1 MKKIIPVI
9 LFCFP
14 VLLQAQYKNDNVKYQ
29 TVYMDDLC
37 ASLKKNKD
45 YILLDVR
52 SKGEHDDTS
61 MSANLN
67 IGHLKNAININVNE
81 LGSRLSEIKTA
92 TDKPVYVYCSHSQR
106 SRVASAMLIDSG
118 FTKVYNING
127 GLTTFNLIKE
137 TGIPC
142 ASSFY
147 ETGNKYKLLAPVDLL
162 ALLKKNKNV
171 FLLDLRKDSVFN
183 SISTNEMLNA
193 NGKLNNAINIPL
205 EKVES
210 SLSNIPKDKT
220 VVLIDD
226 GGNDSPKAAD
236 ILFRNGYTDINIA
249 FNGMGAW
256 NGTPAKELSDK
267 NKFWSTP
274 AKYKLIT
281 ADEFDELAKQPG
293 AAIIDIRTVEE
304 YNNKATDTWRNRGNV
319 KGAISIPYTA
329 LESSGNKLSSYKDK
343 PVFIYGFSTQ
353 QEAFR
358 SAKLLSENGFT
369 NVHVLIGGIWNL
381 RWRAANIKGKTNLDK
396 WVENVPV
403 ENL

>member
-1 MKKIIPVI
+1 MKKIIAI
-9 LFCFP
+9 TLFCSPF
-14 VLLQAQYKNDNVKYQ
+14 LSQAQYKNDNVKYQ

-37 ASLKKNKD
+37 ASLKQNKD

-61 MSANLN
+61 SAVNLN
-67 IGHLKNAININVNE
+67 IGHLKNAININVTE
-81 LGSRLSEIKTA
+81 LGSRLNEIKSA
-92 TDKPVYVYCSHSQR
+92 TDKPIYVYCSHSQR
-106 SRVASAMLIDSG
+106 SRVASALLIDSG

-142 ASSFY
+142 ANSFY

-162 ALLKKNKNV
+162 TLLKKNKNL

-183 SISTNEMLNA
+183 GTSVNEMLNA
-193 NGKLNNAINIPL
+193 NGRLNNTVNIPL
-205 EKVES
+205 AKVET
-210 SLSNIPKDKT
+210 SLSSIPKDKT

-226 GGNDSPKAAD
+226 GGNDSPRAAD

-256 NGTPAKELSDK
+256 NSTPAKEMSDK
-267 NKFWSTP
+267 NKFWSTT

-293 AAIIDIRTVEE
+293 SAIIDIRTEE
-304 YNNKATDTWRNRGNV
+304 EFNNKAIDTWRNRGNV
-319 KGAISIPYTA
+319 KAAVNIPYTA
-329 LESSGNKLSSYKDK
+329 LESRINKLSSYKDK
-343 PVFIYGFSTQ
+343 PVFVYGFSTQ

-358 SAKLLSENGFT
+358 SAKLLSQNGFT
-369 NVHVLIGGIWNL
+369 IVHVLIGGIWNL
-381 RWRAANIKGKTNLDK
+381 RWRAANIKGKAELDK

>member
-1 MKKIIPVI
+1 MKKIFPVI

-14 VLLQAQYKNDNVKYQ
+14 LWLLAQYKNDNVKYQ

-37 ASLKKNKD
+37 ASLKQNKD

-61 MSANLN
+61 SAVNLN
-67 IGHLKNAININVNE
+67 IGHLKNAININVTE
-81 LGSRLSEIKTA
+81 LGSRLNEIKTA
-92 TDKPVYVYCSHSQR
+92 TDKPIYVYCSHSQR
-106 SRVASAMLIDSG
+106 SRVASALLIDSG

-142 ASSFY
+142 ANSFY

-162 ALLKKNKNV
+162 TLLKKNKNL

-183 SISTNEMLNA
+183 GTSANEMLNA
-193 NGKLNNAINIPL
+193 NGRLNNTVNIPL
-205 EKVES
+205 AKVET
-210 SLSNIPKDKT
+210 SLSSIPKDKT

-226 GGNDSPKAAD
+226 GGNDSPRAAD

-256 NGTPAKELSDK
+256 NSTPAKEMSDK
-267 NKFWSTP
+267 NKFWSTT

-293 AAIIDIRTVEE
+293 SAIIDIRTEE
-304 YNNKATDTWRNRGNV
+304 EFNNKAIDTWRNRGNV
-319 KGAISIPYTA
+319 EAAMNIPYTA
-329 LESSGNKLSSYKDK
+329 FESRINKLSSYKDK
-343 PVFIYGFSTQ
+343 PVFVYGFSTQ

-358 SAKLLSENGFT
+358 SAKLLSQNGFT
-369 NVHVLIGGIWNL
+369 IVHVLIGGIWNL
-381 RWRAANIKGKTNLDK
+381 RWRAANIKGKAELDK

>member
-1 MKKIIPVI
+1 MKKIIPVV

-14 VLLQAQYKNDNVKYQ
+14 ILLHAQYKNDNVKYQ

-61 MSANLN
+61 MSVNLN

-106 SRVASAMLIDSG
+106 SRVASAMLVDSG

-162 ALLKKNKNV
+162 TLLKKNKNV
-171 FLLDLRKDSVFN
+171 FLLDIRKDSVFN
-183 SISTNEMLNA
+183 GNSSNEMLNA
-193 NGKLNNAINIPL
+193 NGRLNKAVNIQL
-205 EKVES
+205 SKVES
-210 SLSNIPKDKT
+210 SLGSIPKDKI

-226 GGNDSPKAAD
+226 GGNDSPKAAE
-236 ILFRNGYTDINIA
+236 ILLRNGYTDIHIA

-256 NGTPAKELSDK
+256 NSTPSKELADK
-267 NKFWSTP
+267 NKFWTTS

-281 ADEFDELAKQPG
+281 ADEFNELAKQES
-293 AAIIDIRTVEE
+293 AAIIDIRTAEE
-304 YNNKATDTWRNRGNV
+304 FNNKATDTWRNRGNV
-319 KGAISIPYTA
+319 KTAMSIPYTTI
-329 LESSGNKLSSYKDK
+329 EGRVNKLSSYKDK
-343 PVFIYGFSTQ
+343 PVFVYGFSTQ
-353 QEAFR
+353 QEAFK
-358 SAKLLSENGFT
+358 SAKILSDNGFT

-381 RWRAANIKGKTNLDK
+381 RWRAANIKGKANLDK

>member
-1 MKKIIPVI
+1 MKKLIPVI
-9 LFCFP
+9 LFWFP
-14 VLLQAQYKNDNVKYQ
+14 ILLQAQYKNDNVKYQ

-37 ASLKKNKD
+37 ASLKQNKD

-61 MSANLN
+61 SAVNLN

-81 LGSRLSEIKTA
+81 LGSRLSEIKSA

-127 GLTTFNLIKE
+127 GLTTFNLIRE

-147 ETGNKYKLLAPVDLL
+147 ETGNKYKLLTPVDLL
-162 ALLKKNKNV
+162 AQLKKNKNI

-183 SISTNEMLNA
+183 GTSANEMLNA
-193 NGKLNNAINIPL
+193 NGKLNNAMNIPL
-205 EKVES
+205 AKVES
-210 SLSNIPKDKT
+210 SLSRIPKDKT
-220 VVLIDD
+220 IVLIDD

-256 NGTPAKELSDK
+256 NSTPVKELSDK
-267 NKFWSTP
+267 NKFWTTS
-274 AKYKLIT
+274 AKYKLVT
-281 ADEFDELAKQPG
+281 ADEFNELAKQP
-293 AAIIDIRTVEE
+293 ASAIIDIRTAEE
-304 YNNKATDTWRNRGNV
+304 FNNKATDTWRNRGNV
-319 KGAISIPYTA
+319 KMAMSIPYTT
-329 LESSGNKLSSYKDK
+329 LESSVNKLSSYKDK
-343 PVFIYGFSTQ
+343 PVFVYGFSTQ
-353 QEAFR
+353 QEAFK
-358 SAKLLSENGFT
+358 SAKFLSDNGFI

-381 RWRAANIKGKTNLDK
+381 RWRAANIKGKGELDK

>member
-61 MSANLN
+61 SAVNLN

-106 SRVASAMLIDSG
+106 SRVASAMLADSG

-142 ASSFY
+142 ANSFY
-147 ETGNKYKLLAPVDLL
+147 ESGNKYKLLAPVDLL
-162 ALLKKNKNV
+162 AMLKRNKNI

-183 SISTNEMLNA
+183 STSANEMLNA
-193 NGKLNNAINIPL
+193 NGKLNNAVNIPL
-205 EKVES
+205 AKIES
-210 SLSNIPKDKT
+210 SLAGIPKDKT

-281 ADEFDELAKQPG
+281 ADEFDELAKQRG
-293 AAIIDIRTVEE
+293 AAIIDIRTAEE
-304 YNNKATDTWRNRGNV
+304 YNNKATDTWRNRGNI
-319 KGAISIPYTA
+319 KGAMSIPYSS
-329 LESSGNKLSSYKDK
+329 LESSINKLESYKNK
-343 PVFIYGFSTQ
+343 PVYVYGFSTQ
-353 QEAFR
+353 LEAFKSSR
-358 SAKLLSENGFT
+358 LLSENGFT

-381 RWRAANIKGKTNLDK
+381 RWRAANIKGKADLDK
-396 WVENVPV
+396 WVENVPA